1 MISAPALWT
10 SCSPSPSLES
20 KSEEGGRLCVAKERT
35 LRTVGPLRAEPGIV
49 RVGPRLQLG
58 CAGSIWTIH
67 QRPPRLPV
75 RRQAG
80 PGSRGRLVRRAGGSG
95 QTAPI
100 REFGTAIPVGL
111 PLLQDRRRSARE
123 EPPADGERSN
133 AATCWAAPGGLT
145 SSCAGV
151 VKHGRARG
159 RELRRLFRHA
169 ASQPACSQRRRTAQ
183 RLCKDSETMSLSR
196 PAQCRLQSS
205 RATCP
210 WWFPLYI
217 KTPVWCRK
225 TSGTYLFLSQIG
237 CRRLNCFR
245 GARMHQQISC

>member
-1 MISAPALWT
+1 MSESVPVCNWDAQDRFGRSTNALHVSQSVVRPGRAPEAASSAGQARKPELTCRGPAAARPR
-10 SCSPSPSLES
+10 PSES
-20 KSEEGGRLCVAKERT
+20 SA
-35 LRTVGPLRAEPGIV
+35 
-49 RVGPRLQLG
+49 
-58 CAGSIWTIH
+58 
-67 QRPPRLPV
+67 RPP
-75 RRQAG
+75 
-80 PGSRGRLVRRAGGSG
+80 
-95 QTAPI
+95 
-100 REFGTAIPVGL
+100 TAIPVGL